1 MVHRGKGEVRQ
12 SRQEETPVTSG
23 TIPKDED
30 SNSLPECQPTV
41 VQAEQNDIRNV
52 VREEQYQVSTPEIRH
67 GEIKIVS
74 GSYWYNVK
82 GQSVR
87 QYVEED
93 GVWYWYGNVLDS
105 KYKER
110 KKWIRHF
117 SPISPEFTSI
127 FKAIERKDLIPITEE
142 EATLILLTDTY
153 NGVNKEKEELCN

>member
-12 SRQEETPVTSG
+12 GRQEETPTTPG
-23 TIPKDED
+23 TIPQDED
-30 SNSLPECQPTV
+30 TNSLPECQPTV
-41 VQAEQNDIRNV
+41 VQTEQNDIRNV
-52 VREEQYQVSTPEIRH
+52 VREEQHQVSTPELRH

-74 GSYWYNVK
+74 GSYWYNVR

-87 QYVEED
+87 QYVKEED
-93 GVWYWYGNVLDS
+93 AWYWYGTVVYSNTN
-105 KYKER
+105 KG
-110 KKWIRHF
+110 KWIRCF
-117 SPISPEFTSI
+117 SPINPEFTSV